1 MIIRQKSRRAKVST
15 ALAVAGLLIAACS
28 SDAAPTAAPTP
39 TPAPVDTTPDVTW
52 ENYFSSSDIIT
63 ILVPGSVGGGSDTS
77 ARFLQ
82 DYMEKY
88 IPGNP
93 QVQVINAP
101 DVPTVTAVNEWTA
114 NASKDGLMLLMSSTS
129 SKLPTLLGQEGVAY
143 GINDWAPIMG
153 IQQGAVVYVRAD
165 SPIEDASQLVDNP
178 LLLQYAGQT
187 ALGGD
192 TTILLAFDLLNMN
205 VNSTLGY
212 DGRGPARIALEQGES
227 TINYDTS
234 SSYIGRVQPLV
245 PATFR
250 PLFSL
255 GAIERGQFVR
265 DPLVPDLPHLG
276 EVYENAYGRAPS
288 GPVWGA
294 FRAIFPSRLTV
305 NKALW
310 APAGTP
316 DAALEALR
324 YAFDQMDVD
333 AEFNA
338 SKDAAL
344 GPYAL
349 YLRED
354 MDAIVDLLNNLDPGD
369 VTWLLDWL
377 QTEYDVDI
385 SRFG

>member
-1 MIIRQKSRRAKVST
+1 MSIRRKSRRARVSA
-15 ALAVAGLLIAACS
+15 ALAVTGLLIAACG

-39 TPAPVDTTPDVTW
+39 TPAPADTAPDVTW
-52 ENYFSSSDIIT
+52 ENYYDSSDIIT
-63 ILVPGSVGGGSDTS
+63 ILIPGSIGGGSDTS
-77 ARFLQ
+77 ARFLK

-93 QVQVINAP
+93 QVQVVNAP
-101 DVPTVTAVNEWTA
+101 DTPTVTAVNDWTA
-114 NASKDGLMLLMSSTS
+114 NATKDGLMLLMSSTS
-129 SKLPTLLGQEGVAY
+129 SKLPSLLGQEGVAY
-143 GINDWAPIMG
+143 GIRDWAPVMG

-165 SPIEDASQLVDNP
+165 SPIEDASQLADNP

-192 TTILLAFDLLNMN
+192 TTILLAFEMLNMN

-212 DGRGPARIALEQGES
+212 DGRGPARIALEQGEA

-234 SSYIGRVQPLV
+234 SSYIGRVAPLV
-245 PATFR
+245 PGTFR
-250 PLFSL
+250 PLFTL
-255 GAIERGQFVR
+255 GALKNGEFVR
-265 DPLVPDLPHLG
+265 DPLLPDLPHLG
-276 EVYENAYGRAPS
+276 EVLENAYGQAPS
-288 GPVWGA
+288 GPAWNA

-310 APAGTP
+310 SPAGTP

-324 YAFDQMDVD
+324 YAFDQMADD
-333 AEFNA
+333 AEFNS
-338 SKDAAL
+338 SKEETL
-344 GPYAL
+344 GPYEL
-349 YLRED
+349 YRRDD
-354 MDAIVDLLNNLDPGD
+354 MDAIVDLLNSVDPGD
-369 VTWLLDWL
+369 VSWLLDFL